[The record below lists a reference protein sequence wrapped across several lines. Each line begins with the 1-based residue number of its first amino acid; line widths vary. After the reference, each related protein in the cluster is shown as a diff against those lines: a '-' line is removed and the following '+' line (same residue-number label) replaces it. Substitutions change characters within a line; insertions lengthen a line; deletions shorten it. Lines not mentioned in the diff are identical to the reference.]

1 MLNGVPLEQA
11 MCLILV
17 PQWALQASL
26 QRRAQQQDLHCTAV
40 SSPAPAQSTMVLLMP
55 ALLSDVTPC
64 SAAGVMPRTPCN
76 PHEHLV
82 KGQRAS
88 QLS

>member
-1 MLNGVPLEQA
+1 MLKGVPLEQA
-11 MCLILV
+11 MCLIVV

-26 QRRAQQQDLHCTAV
+26 QRRAQQQDLHCTAI

-64 SAAGVMPRTPCN
+64 RRCWCDAQNTMRPPN
-76 PHEHLV
+76 P
-82 KGQRAS
+82 S
-88 QLS
+88 TI